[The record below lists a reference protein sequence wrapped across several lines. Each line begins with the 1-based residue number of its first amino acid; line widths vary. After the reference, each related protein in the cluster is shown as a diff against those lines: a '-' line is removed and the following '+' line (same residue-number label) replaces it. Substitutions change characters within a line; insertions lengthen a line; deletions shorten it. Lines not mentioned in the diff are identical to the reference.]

1 MERTGGE
8 MFPFTVLA
16 VNRKDPDVGRVRSM
30 LPFTVVRVYE
40 PFEDMVSN
48 LDRMPPFVVDPVTLP
63 Q

>member
-1 MERTGGE
+1 